1 MTGWL
6 IDPFRAGY
14 MLRALVEVVVLAVLF
29 GAVSVHVLLRRLAF
43 MGDALTHTVFPGI
56 AIAFAL
62 GQSLFTGALA
72 ASTVSVL
79 LLTLLTR
86 SRRVD
91 HDAALGAVMGVFFA
105 IGVMVVATRPSY
117 TSDLTSLLF
126 GRLLNTDTA
135 QIRETLLVTT
145 AALAVLALAHKE
157 LLLRAFD
164 PVAAEALGYRSLAI
178 DLLLYEVIALVVVA
192 AGRAVGPLL
201 VIALLIVPAAAAR
214 LLTRRVGS
222 MLAVSIL
229 IALIG
234 GYGGL
239 VATYSASTRYGVE
252 LKPSAAIVLSLIA
265 SFLVAAVV
273 AAALARRGAR
283 ATVTAP

>member
-1 MTGWL
+1 MTGLL
-6 IDPFRAGY
+6 IDPFRSGY

-56 AIAFAL
+56 AVAFAL
-62 GQSLFTGALA
+62 GRSLFTGALA
-72 ASTVSVL
+72 AATLSVL

-91 HDAALGAVMGVFFA
+91 HDAALGAVMGVSFA

-126 GRLLNTDTA
+126 GRLLNTDTG

-145 AALAVLALAHKE
+145 AVIAVLTLAHKE

-164 PVAAEALGYRSLAI
+164 PVASEALGYRPLAI

-201 VIALLIVPAAAAR
+201 AIALLIVPAAAAR

-265 SFLVAAVV
+265 CFLVATIVSAV
-273 AAALARRGAR
+273 LARRGAG
-283 ATVTAP
+283 AAVAAP